1 MLEIEKSAAY
11 PSDAIAVVG
20 MALRVPGASDP
31 DALWCMLKNGECSVS
46 KTPTSRFQV
55 PDPVDCFDNELFR
68 ISPREAKSMDPQQ
81 RLLLHVAFEAL
92 QDAGYVP
99 GATPSFEAASF
110 GVFVGAAT
118 HDYVHNLQND
128 VDSYYSTGT
137 LSAFLSG
144 RISYAFSFGGPSVVT
159 NTACSSSCVAL
170 HQAVRSLLNED
181 CRTALA
187 GGVNVITSP
196 EMHTGLDA
204 ARFLTQNH
212 DSSPFD
218 ANPSGYSR
226 AEGCVLFVLKRAK
239 DALNENDR
247 ILGIIRG
254 AELNQSGQASS
265 ITRTH
270 APAQADLLRKL
281 LRKAGVQP
289 KEIRVVECHAAGT
302 RVGDTSEVLAI
313 REVFQRDLVGHE
325 DEADPLYLTSVK
337 ANFGHLEAASGALSV
352 AKAILM
358 FRHFCIP
365 PQVRI
370 TQMNS
375 AITHPPSR
383 FIRVPQA
390 PVKWPGD
397 KGPRYV
403 IVNNYG
409 AAGSNAGILLQA
421 PLLIRQSIP
430 NSQDSQA
437 TNSNHHPQCVVPRS
451 HLNKNASFIKT
462 ESNSGS
468 LPSITSIFSLSAST
482 PERLA
487 AWRDKV
493 VEWFQREPDA
503 HREAQGCFDIA
514 YTTTARRQI
523 YDYRIAFPF
532 VFAKGGNSARNAT
545 SDSPDDAASSTLL
558 DKLRSAPIEKSSL
571 QDSRVVFVFPG
582 QGCQYPGMGAHLY
595 HTSSSFREDLN
606 RCGEIASTLGVDGLL
621 PYVLGS
627 ETKGQQGLEETG
639 FEEGSVIEQLALWI
653 RWGVC
658 PDILLGHSLGEYVVL
673 VVAGV
678 LTIEDAVKLVIARRA
693 SYASTRQEPDVTA
706 SGMLAIYGVSSSSLH
721 RLFDGHH
728 PRFASITVAC
738 FNGPENLTLS
748 GPLYQLHQLHSLIKS
763 ERGITRACFV
773 RVAVGYHSGLAQV
786 LDDIKLRPPTVA
798 IASTVIGRVIPAGDT
813 FCMRTYLSEHTIKP
827 VLLHLAALS
836 AIDHLDRDL
845 TSLEGHP
852 HGASLQLNPCVWIE
866 VGPHENLIHLLLGQE
881 LPVPDDTLWLGQE
894 ARLATLHKSLARLRI
909 SWRRVFDDT
918 LGTGRAQCIS
928 FPFMPFQSSRFWV
941 PYHSSLVTRA
951 PQALRYSGRKATR
964 SIEDFWKQFP
974 AIDNDWTSSFHIPV
988 QYLDNFIQG
997 HVVRGLPLCPGS
1009 VYVDVALAGVFAAH
1023 RCLEGHEPPS
1033 VTLSTISFVN
1043 ALLPGS
1049 DHTVL
1054 SLALDPLEAGYSFK
1068 SPSAVHAHGRICTPS
1083 RISSH
1088 RQLSAFFPHICRAIG
1103 SLEDAEHAMSTSFPI
1118 FPHVVRYSAEYRA
1131 LQRVVVDSSRMQ
1143 ACAVMKLPEKTFK
1156 EGWSVIHPVHID
1168 VILHFAGF
1176 LCNLATLGDEVY
1188 ICTGGFVA
1196 QGTYELSCSI
1206 GDRSDSGVLF
1216 ADVAV
1221 VSCDNPSTPKAVVA
1235 YAKGIQFKQLS
1246 SRLGPSSSLPFKASS
1261 STTTN
1266 ESTSS
1271 SSVTPGHALV
1281 PRHTSP
1287 PPPSPRHRDSVTN
1300 RPHRAPEL
1308 RNLLSNTL
1316 HIAGY
1321 RFDED
1326 LDLSSL
1332 GLDSFSSVELL
1343 HVLRVDH
1350 GLQLPSTFF
1359 HQFSTIGMA
1368 QGALEEAWNQAN
1380 VARKSSSTALDLYP
1394 TDSRT
1399 PLVLIHDGSG
1409 LIASYES
1416 LSCLGRLVWAIEDPT
1431 ITMNGRWA
1439 SLGQMIACYSKWIQ
1453 ELGYESI
1460 ILGGWSFGGI
1470 VAFEVASMLLSVRPA
1485 FVEAVLLVDS
1495 PCPSDHVYL
1504 SEEGIDYALDSTGVA
1519 LPSGVAH
1526 GLHSWFTSRNDL
1538 EVLANSWRVFAG
1550 PFSTVEASVL
1560 QGNHFNVFIDAKIA
1574 STANAIVAAIESV
1587 TGSA

>member
-46 KTPTSRFQV
+46 KRG
-55 PDPVDCFDNELFR
+55 
-68 ISPREAKSMDPQQ
+68 KSMDPQQ

-571 QDSRVVFVFPG
+571 RDSRVVFVFPG

-606 RCGEIASTLGVDGLL
+606 RCGEIASTLVDEG
-621 PYVLGS
+621 
-627 ETKGQQGLEETG
+627 
-639 FEEGSVIEQLALWI
+639 GSVVEQLALLSFEYAMT
-653 RWGVC
+653 RLGFGGV
-658 PDILLGHSLGEYVVL
+658 LGEYVVL

-678 LTIEDAVKLVIARRA
+678 LTIEDAVKLVIARARLVRDLCGPCHPD
-693 SYASTRQEPDVTA
+693 ASTRQEPDVTA

-721 RLFDGHH
+721 RLFDDHH
-728 PRFASITVAC
+728 PRFASITK
-738 FNGPENLTLS
+738 NLTLS

-773 RVAVGYHSGLAQV
+773 RVAVGYHSPFMSPILGGLAQV

-827 VLLHLAALS
+827 VVLHLAALS

-852 HGASLQLNPCVWIE
+852 HGASLQLNPCVVLNNPQVWIE
-866 VGPHENLIHLLLGQE
+866 VGPHENLIHLLLGQDCLYRTIPYGWGPCRKSKAKGLGLQPSTRSSMTRWARGERRHQLSIYAFSE
-881 LPVPDDTLWLGQE
+881 LQLCRKLGRPRRFDTL
-894 ARLATLHKSLARLRI
+894 A
-909 SWRRVFDDT
+909 
-918 LGTGRAQCIS
+918 GR
-928 FPFMPFQSSRFWV
+928 PPG
-941 PYHSSLVTRA
+941 
-951 PQALRYSGRKATR
+951 ALRTFGS
-964 SIEDFWKQFP
+964 SSP
-974 AIDNDWTSSFHIPV
+974 AIDNDWTSSFHIP
-988 QYLDNFIQG
+988 G
-997 HVVRGLPLCPGS
+997 HVVRGLPLCP
-1009 VYVDVALAGVFAAH
+1009 ALAGVFAAH

-1033 VTLSTISFVN
+1033 VTLSTITFVN

-1049 DHTVL
+1049 DHTCPIAVPW
-1054 SLALDPLEAGYSFK
+1054 DPLEAGIPSNRPPLCTRTAV
-1068 SPSAVHAHGRICTPS
+1068 SVPRHASPLIVSSLPSSPTSVMPSA
-1083 RISSH
+1083 
-1088 RQLSAFFPHICRAIG
+1088 Q
-1103 SLEDAEHAMSTSFPI
+1103 MSTSFRPI
-1118 FPHVVRYSAEYRA
+1118 FRVPA
-1131 LQRVVVDSSRMQ
+1131 LQRVVVDSSRMAGMLVGHPPGPHRCHPALRWFSLAISQ
-1143 ACAVMKLPEKTFK
+1143 RSAMKCTYAQGWKAPTSFHACTIADVT
-1156 EGWSVIHPVHID
+1156 
-1168 VILHFAGF
+1168 VIL
-1176 LCNLATLGDEVY
+1176 LG
-1188 ICTGGFVA
+1188 
-1196 QGTYELSCSI
+1196 QS
-1206 GDRSDSGVLF
+1206 
-1216 ADVAV
+1216 
-1221 VSCDNPSTPKAVVA
+1221 STPRPLLRMPRAHELACPV
-1235 YAKGIQFKQLS
+1235 
-1246 SRLGPSSSLPFKASS
+1246 RL
-1261 STTTN
+1261 
-1266 ESTSS
+1266 
-1271 SSVTPGHALV
+1271 
-1281 PRHTSP
+1281 RRRP
-1287 PPPSPRHRDSVTN
+1287 PPMN
-1300 RPHRAPEL
+1300 QRPHRQYPRSRFGAQAHFPRLPHLPGIETSL

-1321 RFDED
+1321 RFGRD
-1326 LDLSSL
+1326 LNLSSW
-1332 GLDSFSSVELL
+1332 GMLDSVE
-1343 HVLRVDH
+1343 H
-1350 GLQLPSTFF
+1350 GLPLPSTFF
-1359 HQFSTIGMA
+1359 HQFSTI
-1368 QGALEEAWNQAN
+1368 
-1380 VARKSSSTALDLYP
+1380 ARRRWICIQQTTSSG
-1394 TDSRT
+1394 RT
-1399 PLVLIHDGSG
+1399 PL
-1409 LIASYES
+1409 S
-1416 LSCLGRLVWAIEDPT
+1416 LSCLGRL
-1431 ITMNGRWA
+1431 
-1439 SLGQMIACYSKWIQ
+1439 MIACYSKWIQ

-1495 PCPSDHVYL
+1495 PCPS
-1504 SEEGIDYALDSTGVA
+1504 IDYALDSTGLAMTSRCALKLRFLENVHLLQLPIHISA

-1560 QGNHFNVFIDAKIA
+1560 QGNHFNVFIDAKIV